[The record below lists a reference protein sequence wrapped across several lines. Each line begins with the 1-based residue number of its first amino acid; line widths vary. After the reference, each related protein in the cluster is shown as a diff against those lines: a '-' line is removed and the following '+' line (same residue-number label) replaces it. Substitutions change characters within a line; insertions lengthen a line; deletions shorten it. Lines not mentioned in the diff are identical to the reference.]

1 MSELPLTLVESIER
15 RLATAVSAQ
24 TSPFTG
30 SQQVQDWGGE
40 WWEVTFDVALTKGRN
55 GRRLSAFFTA
65 LGGVRGWFVLRD
77 PSAARPDLAAMDI
90 AVAGAGQ
97 SGNTLVTSGWDAEA
111 LALEAGDFFSIGTGQ
126 DMRLHQITEDVV
138 ADAGGEAVLTFTP
151 RLRSAPVD
159 LSPVEV
165 AAPGV
170 ALRLTQPV
178 PTRISRADSF
188 RFSVAA
194 REAL

>member
-15 RLATAVSAQ
+15 RLAMAVSAQ

-77 PSAARPDLAAMDI
+77 PSAARPDLAERDI
-90 AVAGAGQ
+90 AAAGAGQ

-111 LALEAGDFFSIGTGQ
+111 LALEAGDFFSLGTGS
-126 DMRLHQITEDVV
+126 DMRLHMVTADIA
-138 ADAGGEAVLTFTP
+138 ADASGVAVLTFTP
-151 RLRSAPVD
+151 RLRQSPVD
-159 LSPVEV
+159 MSPVEV

>member
-1 MSELPLTLVESIER
+1 MSELPLTLVESLER
-15 RLATAVSAQ
+15 RLVTAVSAQ

-30 SQQVQDWGGE
+30 GQQIQDWGGA
-40 WWEVTFDVALTKGRN
+40 WWEVTFEVGLTKGRD

-77 PSAARPDLAAMDI
+77 PSAARPDLAQRGI
-90 AVAGAGQ
+90 AVSGAGQ
-97 SGNTLVTSGWDAEA
+97 SGDTLTTSGWDADA
-111 LALEAGDFFSIGTGQ
+111 LALEAGDFISLGTGQ
-126 DMRLHQITEDVV
+126 DMRLYQITEDVT
-138 ADAGGEAVLTFTP
+138 ADANGEAVLSFTP
-151 RLRSAPVD
+151 RLRSSPVD

>member
-30 SQQVQDWGGE
+30 SQQIQDWGGE
-40 WWEVTFDVALTKGRN
+40 WWEVSFDMALTKGRN
-55 GRRLSAFFTA
+55 GRRLSAFLTA
-65 LGGVRGWFVLRD
+65 LGGLRGWFVLRD
-77 PSAARPDLAAMDI
+77 PSTAQPGLTRSI
-90 AVAGAGQ
+90 TVNGAFQ
-97 SGNTLVTSGWDAEA
+97 RGNLLVTAGWAPEAET
-111 LALEAGDFFSIGTGQ
+111 LQAGDFFSLGTGR
-126 DMRLHQITEDVV
+126 DMRLYQITQ
-138 ADAGGEAVLTFTP
+138 DAASDLGGISVLRFTP
-151 RLRSAPVD
+151 RLRSTPPD
-159 LSPVEV
+159 LAPVEV
-165 AAPGV
+165 ASPGL

-188 RFSVAA
+188 RFSVSA

>member
-1 MSELPLTLVESIER
+1 MSELPLTLVESLER
-15 RLATAVSAQ
+15 RLVTAVSAQ

-30 SQQVQDWGGE
+30 GQQIQDWGGA
-40 WWEVTFDVALTKGRN
+40 WWEVTFEVGLTKGRD

-77 PSAARPDLAAMDI
+77 PSAARPDLAQRGI
-90 AVAGAGQ
+90 AVSGAGQ
-97 SGNTLVTSGWDAEA
+97 SGDTLTTSGWDADA
-111 LALEAGDFFSIGTGQ
+111 LALEAGDFFSLGTGQ
-126 DMRLHQITEDVV
+126 DMRLYQITADVT
-138 ADAGGEAVLTFTP
+138 ADANGVAVLTFTP
-151 RLRSAPVD
+151 RLRQSPVD
-159 LSPVEV
+159 MSPVEV

>member
-30 SQQVQDWGGE
+30 SQQIQDWGGE

-111 LALEAGDFFSIGTGQ
+111 LALEAGDFFSLGTGS
-126 DMRLHQITEDVV
+126 DMRLHMVTADVA
-138 ADAGGEAVLTFTP
+138 ADASGVAVLTFTP
-151 RLRSAPVD
+151 RLRQSPVD
-159 LSPVEV
+159 MSPVEV

>member
-24 TSPFTG
+24 VSPFTG
-30 SQQVQDWGGE
+30 SQQIQDWGGE
-40 WWEVTFDVALTKGRN
+40 WWEVSFDVALTKGRD

-77 PSAARPDLAAMDI
+77 PSAARPDLASKTI
-90 AVAGAGQ
+90 SVAGSGQ
-97 SGNTLVTSGWDAEA
+97 SGDTLTTSGWDAEA
-111 LALEAGDFFSIGTGQ
+111 LALEAGDFISLGTGQ
-126 DMRLHQITEDVV
+126 DMRLHQIT
-138 ADAGGEAVLTFTP
+138 ADAYADATGAAQLSLTP

-159 LSPVEV
+159 LSPVEI

-178 PTRISRADSF
+178 PTRITRADSF

>member
-30 SQQVQDWGGE
+30 SQQIQDWGGE
-40 WWEVTFDVALTKGRN
+40 WWEVSFDVALTKGRD
-55 GRRLSAFFTA
+55 GRRLSAFFTG
-65 LGGVRGWFVLRD
+65 LGGLRGWFILRD
-77 PSAARPDLAAMDI
+77 PSMARPDLTRSI
-90 AVAGAGQ
+90 TVKGPFQAGN
-97 SGNTLVTSGWDAEA
+97 SLVTAGWAPEAET
-111 LALEAGDFFSIGTGQ
+111 LLAGDFISLGTGR
-126 DMRLHQITEDVV
+126 DMRLHQISEDAVS
-138 ADAGGEAVLTFTP
+138 DLGGVSVLQFTP
-151 RLRSAPVD
+151 RLRRTPAD
-159 LSPVEV
+159 LAPVEV
-165 AAPGV
+165 AAPGL

-188 RFSVAA
+188 RFSVTA

>member
-1 MSELPLTLVESIER
+1 MTELPLTLVESIER

-30 SQQVQDWGGE
+30 SQQIQDWGGE
-40 WWEVTFDVALTKGRN
+40 WWEVSFDVAMTKGRN

-77 PSAARPDLAAMDI
+77 PSAARPDLDRSITVNGAFQ
-90 AVAGAGQ
+90 AG
-97 SGNTLVTSGWDAEA
+97 NILVTAGWAPEA
-111 LALEAGDFFSIGTGQ
+111 DTLQAGDFFSLGSGR
-126 DMRLHQITEDVV
+126 DMRLYQITEDAT
-138 ADAGGEAVLTFTP
+138 ADLGGVSVLQFTP
-151 RLRSAPVD
+151 RLRSTPLD
-159 LSPVEV
+159 LAPVEV
-165 AAPGV
+165 ASPGL

-188 RFSVAA
+188 RFSVTA

>member
-55 GRRLSAFFTA
+55 GRRLSAFFTG
-65 LGGVRGWFVLRD
+65 LGGMRGWFTLRD
-77 PSAARPDLAAMDI
+77 PSAARPDLASKTI
-90 AVAGAGQ
+90 SVAGVGQ

-111 LALEAGDFFSIGTGQ
+111 LALEAGDFFSVGTGS
-126 DMRLHQITEDVV
+126 DMRLHMVTADVA
-138 ADAGGEAVLTFTP
+138 ADASGVAVLTFTP
-151 RLRSAPVD
+151 RLRQSPVD
-159 LSPVEV
+159 LSPVEI

-188 RFSVAA
+188 RFSVTA

>member
-30 SQQVQDWGGE
+30 SQQIQDWGGE

-55 GRRLSAFFTA
+55 GRRLSAFFTE
-65 LGGVRGWFVLRD
+65 LGGVRGWFTLRD

-90 AVAGAGQ
+90 AVAGVGQ

-111 LALEAGDFFSIGTGQ
+111 LALEAGDFFSLGTGQ
-126 DMRLHQITEDVV
+126 DMRLHMVTEDVV
-138 ADAGGEAVLTFTP
+138 ADASGVAVLTFTP
-151 RLRSAPVD
+151 RLRQSPVD
-159 LSPVEV
+159 MSPVEV
-165 AAPGV
+165 AAPGG

-188 RFSVAA
+188 RFSVTA

>member
-15 RLATAVSAQ
+15 RLVTAVSAQ
-24 TSPFTG
+24 VSPFTG
-30 SQQVQDWGGE
+30 SQQIQDWGGE
-40 WWEVTFDVALTKGRN
+40 WWEVSFDVALTKGRD

-65 LGGVRGWFVLRD
+65 LGGVRGWFILRD
-77 PSAARPDLAAMDI
+77 PSAARSDLASKTI
-90 AVAGAGQ
+90 SVAGAGQ
-97 SGNTLVTSGWDAEA
+97 SGDTLVTSGWDAEA
-111 LALEAGDFFSIGTGQ
+111 LALEAGDFFSLGTGS
-126 DMRLHQITEDVV
+126 DMRLHMITEDVV
-138 ADAGGEAVLTFTP
+138 ADASGVAVLTFTP
-151 RLRSAPVD
+151 RLRQAPVD
-159 LSPVEV
+159 LSPVEI

-178 PTRISRADSF
+178 PTRITRADSF

>member
-30 SQQVQDWGGE
+30 SQQIQDWGGE
-40 WWEVTFDVALTKGRN
+40 WWEVTFEVALTKGRN

-90 AVAGAGQ
+90 AVAGVGQ

-111 LALEAGDFFSIGTGQ
+111 LALEAGDFFSLGTGS
-126 DMRLHQITEDVV
+126 DMRLHMVTEDVV
-138 ADAGGEAVLTFTP
+138 ADASGVAVLTFTP
-151 RLRSAPVD
+151 RLRQSPVD
-159 LSPVEV
+159 MSPVEV

>member
-24 TSPFTG
+24 VSPFTG
-30 SQQVQDWGGE
+30 SQQIQDWGGE
-40 WWEVTFDVALTKGRN
+40 WWEVTFEVALTKGRN
-55 GRRLSAFFTA
+55 GRRLSAFLTA
-65 LGGVRGWFVLRD
+65 LGGVRGWFILRD
-77 PSAARPDLAAMDI
+77 PSAARPDLASKTI
-90 AVAGAGQ
+90 TVAGAGQ
-97 SGNTLVTSGWDAEA
+97 SGNTLTTSGWNAEA
-111 LALEAGDFFSIGTGQ
+111 LALEAGDFISLGTGQ
-126 DMRLHQITEDVV
+126 DMRLHQVTTDAY
-138 ADAGGEAVLTFTP
+138 ADATGAAQLSLTP
-151 RLRSAPVD
+151 RLRQSPVD
-159 LSPVEV
+159 LSPVEI

-178 PTRISRADSF
+178 PTRITRADSF

>member
-24 TSPFTG
+24 VSPFTG

-40 WWEVTFDVALTKGRN
+40 WWEVTFEVALTKGRN

-111 LALEAGDFFSIGTGQ
+111 LALEAGDFISLGTGQ
-126 DMRLHQITEDVV
+126 DMRLHMITEDVV
-138 ADAGGEAVLTFTP
+138 ADASGVAILTFTP
-151 RLRSAPVD
+151 RLRQSPVD
-159 LSPVEV
+159 LSPVEI

-178 PTRISRADSF
+178 PTRITRADSF

>member
-1 MSELPLTLVESIER
+1 MSELPLTLVEAIER
-15 RLATAVSAQ
+15 RLVTAVSAQ

-30 SQQVQDWGGE
+30 SQQIQDWGGD
-40 WWEVTFDVALTKGRN
+40 WWEVSFDVALTKGRD

-65 LGGVRGWFVLRD
+65 LGGLRGWFILRD
-77 PSAARPDLAAMDI
+77 PSAARPDLAQLEI

-97 SGNTLVTSGWDAEA
+97 TGTVLITSGWAA
-111 LALEAGDFFSIGTGQ
+111 NAPALEAGDFFSLNTGQ
-126 DMRLHQITEDVV
+126 DMRLHQITEDAV
-138 ADAGGEAVLTFTP
+138 ADASGQAVLRFTP
-151 RLRSAPVD
+151 RLRSASVD
-159 LSPVEV
+159 LSSVEV

-188 RFSVAA
+188 RFSVTA
-194 REAL
+194 REVL

>member
-1 MSELPLTLVESIER
+1 MSELPLTLVEAIER

-30 SQQVQDWGGE
+30 SQQIQDWGGD
-40 WWEVTFDVALTKGRN
+40 WWEVSFDVALTKGRD
-55 GRRLSAFFTA
+55 GRRLSAFFTG
-65 LGGVRGWFVLRD
+65 LGGLRGWFILRD
-77 PSAARPDLAAMDI
+77 PSAARPDLAQLDI

-97 SGNTLVTSGWDAEA
+97 TGTVLITSGWAA
-111 LALEAGDFFSIGTGQ
+111 NAPALEAGDFFSLNTGQ
-126 DMRLHQITEDVV
+126 DMRLHQITEDAV
-138 ADAGGEAVLTFTP
+138 ADASGQAVLRFTP

-159 LSPVEV
+159 LSPVEL
-165 AAPGV
+165 AAPGL

-188 RFSVAA
+188 RFSVTA

>member
-30 SQQVQDWGGE
+30 SQQIQDWGGE
-40 WWEVTFDVALTKGRN
+40 WWEVTFEVALTKGRD

-65 LGGVRGWFVLRD
+65 LGGVRGWFILRD
-77 PSAARPDLAAMDI
+77 PSAARSDLASKTI
-90 AVAGAGQ
+90 TVAGAGQ
-97 SGNTLVTSGWDAEA
+97 SGDTLVTSGWDAEA
-111 LALEAGDFFSIGTGQ
+111 LALEAGDFISLGTGQ
-126 DMRLHQITEDVV
+126 DMRLHMITADVA
-138 ADAGGEAVLTFTP
+138 ADASGVAVLTFTP
-151 RLRSAPVD
+151 RLRQSPVD
-159 LSPVEV
+159 LSPVEI

-170 ALRLTQPV
+170 ALRLMQPV
-178 PTRISRADSF
+178 PTRITRADSF